1 MKKILFAL
9 LIIMTLFV
17 IVKAQSTTDLNAP
30 IPMDPNV
37 RIGKLSN
44 GMTYYIMRNTKP
56 EHRAE
61 FRLAVNV
68 GSTQENDDQ
77 QGLAHFTEH
86 MAFNGTTHFAK
97 NELIDYIE
105 SIGSKF
111 GADLNAYTSF
121 DETVYM
127 LQIPTDSATI
137 VDKAFVI
144 FEDWAH
150 NLSFDHTEI
159 DKERGVVVEEWRLG
173 QGANERMRRQYWPT
187 LFKDS
192 RYAERLPIGKKHIIL
207 NCKYETLSSFYHE
220 WYRPENMAFIIIG
233 DIDVNQI
240 EDKIKKTMNFK
251 NENTGRVLQSF
262 PVPDTHGVIIAK
274 ATDKEATNSV
284 IQIMYKQPKEIIKTV
299 GDFRKD
305 LIADV
310 YNTLMGARMRELT
323 QVQDPPFVFG
333 NTSYEDLVR
342 TKNAYA
348 SFAVVKNGGI
358 ERGIETLVA
367 ENQR

>member
-1 MKKILFAL
+1 MIQKSQRFRALAIFLIKIKKKFFFTIVICLISVTIKYFTFAPLNNLININKMKKFLSAFL
-9 LIIMTLFV
+9 MMMTLFL
-17 IVKAQSTTDLNAP
+17 IVKAQSTTDLNANV
-30 IPMDPNV
+30 PMDPNV
-37 RIGKLSN
+37 RYSKLSN

-86 MAFNGTTHFAK
+86 MSFNGTTHFAK

-173 QGANERMRRQYWPT
+173 QGANVS
-187 LFKDS
+187 L
-192 RYAERLPIGKKHIIL
+192 
-207 NCKYETLSSFYHE
+207 
-220 WYRPENMAFIIIG
+220 
-233 DIDVNQI
+233 
-240 EDKIKKTMNFK
+240 
-251 NENTGRVLQSF
+251 TGY
-262 PVPDTHGVIIAK
+262 
-274 ATDKEATNSV
+274 NS
-284 IQIMYKQPKEIIKTV
+284 I
-299 GDFRKD
+299 R
-305 LIADV
+305 
-310 YNTLMGARMRELT
+310 
-323 QVQDPPFVFG
+323 
-333 NTSYEDLVR
+333 
-342 TKNAYA
+342 
-348 SFAVVKNGGI
+348 
-358 ERGIETLVA
+358 
-367 ENQR
+367 